1 MGGSFE
7 EGDVLKTCI
16 LVSVWPDYR
25 WLVPILEGMLAEF
38 WPGHPE
44 LILTSEVGNGRNWTR
59 NLLAGVEEA
68 EKSGFDAVYLINE
81 EHVPISPCNLDF
93 LGSTLPKLASELGAV
108 YVSLFG
114 WDNKRFCSK
123 SPLLDSEKF
132 QWMRLVGPRDPRFH
146 LHPAWW
152 RLDALKAC
160 CHLVLEDGRE
170 NGSAW
175 HFEKMCDDDDANLPK
190 KFIASCYQVCAASC
204 GVQSNGAFNKAI
216 RFFERWLG
224 NKAMAILP
232 HIKAD
237 FLRSAWLGFWKF
249 DDVVS
254 LGAYPMVFSGVLAK
268 RKINPAFLKHSQRNG
283 LVKKWTEVICN
294 SLEKKMSS

>member
-1 MGGSFE
+1 MGWGFE
-7 EGDVLKTCI
+7 KGDVLKTCI

-68 EKSGFDAVYLINE
+68 EKRGFDSVYLINE

-123 SPLLDSEKF
+123 SPLLGSEKF

-175 HFEKMCDDDDANLPK
+175 HFEKVCGDFDVKLINDFRNV
-190 KFIASCYQVCAASC
+190 CYQISSGMSC
-204 GVQSNGAFNKAI
+204 PPPLSPIQMRLRLSM
-216 RFFERWLG
+216 RWIS
-224 NKAMAILP
+224 NKAMALLP
-232 HIKAD
+232 HLPDGAIRSIWLKA
-237 FLRSAWLGFWKF
+237 WNF
-249 DDVVS
+249 DAVTSD
-254 LGAYPMVFSGVLAK
+254 GAYPMVFSGVLAK
-268 RKINPAFLKHSQRNG
+268 GKINPAFLDALGFFPNG
-283 LVKKWTEVICN
+283 NLWKKRIFAAYGKQKIT
-294 SLEKKMSS
+294 

>member
-1 MGGSFE
+1 MGGGSK

-25 WLVPILEGMLAEF
+25 WLVPILEGMLEEF
-38 WPGHPE
+38 WPDHPD
-44 LILTSEVGNGRNWTR
+44 LIMTREVGNGRNWTR
-59 NLLAGVEEA
+59 NLLAGVEDA
-68 EKSGFDAVYLINE
+68 EKRGFDSVYLINE
-81 EHVPISPCNLDF
+81 EHVPIGPCNLDF

-123 SPLLDSEKF
+123 SPLLGSEKF
-132 QWMRLVGPRDPRFH
+132 HWMRLVGPRDPRFH

-175 HFEKMCDDDDANLPK
+175 HFEKTSDDLEANLPG
-190 KFIASCYQVCAASC
+190 KFRMGCYQIHAGAT
-204 GVQSNGAFNKAI
+204 GVRPMG
-216 RFFERWLG
+216 FFRRVSRPAKRWVD
-224 NKAMAILP
+224 NKAMAVAPLLGP
-232 HIKAD
+232 G
-237 FLRSAWLGFWKF
+237 LMREAWLRFWNF
-249 DDVVS
+249 DSVVS
-254 LGAYPMVFSGVLAK
+254 DGAYPMVFSGVLAK
-268 RKINPAFLKHSQRNG
+268 GRLNPVFVEYCRRTLPMEKWLSPIEDLWESQE
-283 LVKKWTEVICN
+283 L
-294 SLEKKMSS
+294 